1 MARWKKRLERMRNN
15 PRDDW
20 RYEEVAAILERCG
33 FNLVSSSGSHRTW
46 KHPFGPRI
54 TIPDRGA
61 AGLDPPYIEAVV
73 AAVDEVMQGK
83 EEA

>member
-20 RYEEVAAILERCG
+20 RYEQVVAVLERCG
-33 FNLVSSSGSHRTW
+33 FKLVSSKGSHRTW
-46 KHPFGPRI
+46 RHPWDPRI
-54 TIPDRGA
+54 TIADHGGEP
-61 AGLDPPYIEAVV
+61 LDPAAVEEVV
-73 AAVDEVMQGK
+73 AAVDEIMAGK